1 MTTKDLKSNV
11 DAVQSLT
18 PAVRTVAANGTG
30 VDLRG
35 YESAMV
41 VFSLGAFTDGE
52 FTPGVEESDS
62 LGSGYTA
69 VAAGDLAGTLT
80 PIGSVAGQNA
90 IQRVGYK
97 GTKRFIRAVVAEEAS
112 PTPSTGLEIGAN
124 VLRNSAHGLPLS

>member
-11 DAVQSLT
+11 DAAQSLT
-18 PAVRTVAANGTG
+18 PAVRTASANGSA

-41 VFSLGAFTDGE
+41 VFSMGAFTNGE
-52 FTPGVEESDS
+52 FTLTVEESDAS
-62 LGSGYTA
+62 GSGFTT

-80 PIGSVAGQNA
+80 AIGSTAGQNA

-97 GTKRFIRAVVAEEAS
+97 GTKRYIRAVVSEAAS
-112 PTPSTGLEIGAN
+112 PTPGTGLALGAN